1 MRKRSLRTLV
11 TAAFATAAVTPVL
24 MLTGA
29 QIAVASVGSN
39 IVGTAEANLG
49 HGACDTNSAGGS
61 GYYTSCGESW
71 CADFARWVWAQ
82 NGVNVSGLTS
92 GAGSFGQYGSGLHST
107 PRVGDAAVFNYN
119 GSDYAEHVSLVVS
132 VNSDGSVGT
141 IGGNQGNSQVTRGT
155 ITAGGMYGS
164 KHVSGYVSPIGGRG
178 SSAGTESGGAGRVR
192 WADFDGDGRA
202 DYVILNDNGSARVFL
217 NKGGDGHGG
226 WSDLGQVTTGMTS
239 DRSRVRFADYDGD
252 GRADYILI
260 NGDGSVRVFLNK
272 GGDGHGGWS
281 DLGQVATGLTA
292 NPAQVTFADFDG
304 DGRTDY
310 VITQPDGAVG
320 VFRNT
325 GIGSWSDLGKVAGG
339 VTSDTSR
346 IKWADIDGDGRADYN
361 IVNPDGSITSY
372 VNHGGD
378 TGGGWTL
385 RSKITTGLTSNQNTV
400 DLADINGDG
409 RADYLV
415 TTGPTTAFLNNGGD
429 DRNNPGWID
438 YGQIAAGA

>member
-1 MRKRSLRTLV
+1 MNPRRSIPVSLAVLAAACGLGAG
-11 TAAFATAAVTPVL
+11 TANA
-24 MLTGA
+24 
-29 QIAVASVGSN
+29 ASVSTWDKVAQCESTGNWSIN
-39 IVGTAEANLG
+39 TGNTYYGGLQISLANWQHYGGTAYAARPDLATKRQQILIAEKIL
-49 HGACDTNSAGGS
+49 
-61 GYYTSCGESW
+61 
-71 CADFARWVWAQ
+71 ADQ
-82 NGVNVSGLTS
+82 
-92 GAGSFGQYGSGLHST
+92 GAGAWTCAPGTGLATDHANPYPSG
-107 PRVGDAAVFNYN
+107 
-119 GSDYAEHVSLVVS
+119 
-132 VNSDGSVGT
+132 
-141 IGGNQGNSQVTRGT
+141 
-155 ITAGGMYGS
+155 
-164 KHVSGYVSPIGGRG
+164 
-178 SSAGTESGGAGRVR
+178 AGTESGWAGRVR

-339 VTSDTSR
+339 VTADTSR

-385 RSKITTGLTSNQNTV
+385 RPKITTGLTSNQNTV

-415 TTGPTTAFLNNGGD
+415 TTGPTTAFVNNGGD